1 MEKIV
6 WCWSDLEE
14 GKEKGSDE
22 VNRLL
27 SQGWEVKMIS
37 SSAAGAGAGA
47 GAGDGMSVS
56 IDTSWGVY
64 GQAYVVLEK
73 K

>member
-6 WCWSDLEE
+6 WCWSDLDE
-14 GKEKGSDE
+14 GEEKGSDE

-37 SSAAGAGAGA
+37 SSAAGAGAE
-47 GAGDGMSVS
+47 MSVGCP
-56 IDTSWGVY
+56 WGVY